1 MNRVDTTKKN
11 KVDRLQ
17 MLLKEYGINT
27 AEELDA
33 ALKKNIEKM
42 TLGIMTDDFL
52 KKANS
57 A

>member
-11 KVDRLQ
+11 KMDRLQ

-42 TLGIMTDDFL
+42 NLGIMTDDFL

>member
-11 KVDRLQ
+11 KMDRLQ

>member
-1 MNRVDTTKKN
+1 MNRVDTTQKN

-27 AEELDA
+27 AAELDA